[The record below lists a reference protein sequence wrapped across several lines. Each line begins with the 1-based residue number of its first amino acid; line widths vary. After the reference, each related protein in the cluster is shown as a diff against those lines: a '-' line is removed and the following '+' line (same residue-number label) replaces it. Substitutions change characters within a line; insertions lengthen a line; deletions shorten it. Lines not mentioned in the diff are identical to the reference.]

1 MPAISSHLFPRS
13 RRSLRNTLFHSG
25 KLSIQKKTLR
35 LDLFCTFA
43 EIKRKGRQPVS
54 HTQITDNKSDN
65 KENMSLRSQSIKGVK
80 WNAVGTLTTTG
91 LQMLKLF
98 ILARILTKAD
108 FGLLAI
114 ATMFLG
120 FTEIFANMGLA
131 TGIIH
136 KQDIT
141 RDQYSSVFWL
151 NMMLSVGLYLLLCAL
166 TPLIAQYYGQP
177 DLRRLIPLLSLQL
190 VIDSIGKMFYTL
202 KTKELDFKTIAV
214 VQIVGVTIGVV
225 LTVALALRGHGV
237 FSLAYGVLVQ
247 EALTQGAYF
256 VMGLR
261 AYRIRFHFRLSEIR
275 ELVSIGLY
283 QLGMQVVDYAANK
296 ADIFLIGRFFSAEVL
311 GVYNLAKE
319 LLYKAVQ
326 LINPIVTNVAAPA
339 FARFQDDKPK
349 MRRSYSEV
357 LHLLSFVNFP
367 IFMAFFLFAEPLTVL
382 LYGSGMA
389 EMAWF
394 VRVLSVWG
402 MLQSIGNPAGI
413 LMVSLGRTD
422 LGFRWTLVRVVLV
435 LAGTL
440 IASHISIQAMA
451 WTQVLLAFIFLFAYW
466 RMMVY
471 KMISMPIGQYLG
483 SVAWPLLGVVVAAL
497 PALPL
502 LLFAAG
508 QEEPLHSVMLYAD
521 MAVFGLA
528 YLAFYWFTKRDMLL
542 QLPIFKSKDS

>member
-1 MPAISSHLFPRS
+1 M
-13 RRSLRNTLFHSG
+13 
-25 KLSIQKKTLR
+25 
-35 LDLFCTFA
+35 
-43 EIKRKGRQPVS
+43 
-54 HTQITDNKSDN
+54 
-65 KENMSLRSQSIKGVK
+65 
-80 WNAVGTLTTTG
+80 GTLTTTA

-98 ILARILTKAD
+98 ILARILTKQD

-136 KQDIT
+136 KQGIT

-151 NMMLSVGLYLLLCAL
+151 NLMLSVVLWLLLCAF
-166 TPLIAQYYGQP
+166 TPLIANYYHHP
-177 DLRRLIPLLSLQL
+177 ALRQLIPLLSFTL
-190 VIDSIGKMFYTL
+190 VIDSFGKMFYTL
-202 KTKELDFKTIAV
+202 KTKELDFKFISI
-214 VQIVGVTIGVV
+214 VQIVGVTLGVV
-225 LTVALALRGHGV
+225 LTVVLALHGFGV
-237 FSLAYGVLVQ
+237 FSLAWG
-247 EALTQGAYF
+247 ALLQAFITQSVYA
-256 VMGLR
+256 VSGLK
-261 AYRIRFHFRLSEIR
+261 AYRIRLHFRLNEIR

-283 QLGMQVVDYAANK
+283 QLGMQVIDYAANNL
-296 ADIFLIGRFFSAEVL
+296 DIFLIGRFFSDEVL

-339 FARFQDDKPK
+339 FARFQDDMPK
-349 MRRSYSEV
+349 MRRSYAEV
-357 LHLLSFVNFP
+357 LHLLSFINFP

-382 LYGSGMA
+382 LYGSGMV
-389 EMAWF
+389 EMVWF

-422 LGFRWTLVRVVLV
+422 LGFKWTLVRIVFV

-440 IASHISIQAMA
+440 VASRISIQAMA

-471 KMISMPIGQYLG
+471 KCIQMPLKSYLG
-483 SVAWPLLGVVVAAL
+483 AVSWPLLGIVVAAL

-508 QEEPLHSVMLYAD
+508 QEEPLRTIMLYAD
-521 MAVFGLA
+521 MAVFGLS
-528 YLAFYWFTKRDMLL
+528 YLAFYWFTRRDMLL
-542 QLPIFKSKDS
+542 QLPIFRTRKDT

>member
-1 MPAISSHLFPRS
+1 
-13 RRSLRNTLFHSG
+13 
-25 KLSIQKKTLR
+25 
-35 LDLFCTFA
+35 
-43 EIKRKGRQPVS
+43 
-54 HTQITDNKSDN
+54 
-65 KENMSLRSQSIKGVK
+65 MSLRSQSVTGVK
-80 WNAVGTLTTTG
+80 WNAVGTLTTTA
-91 LQMLKLF
+91 LHMLKLF
-98 ILARILTKAD
+98 ILARILTKDD

-136 KQDIT
+136 KQNIT

-151 NMMLSVGLYLLLCAL
+151 NLMLSGGLYLLLCAL
-166 TPLIAQYYGQP
+166 TPLIVLYYHQP
-177 DLRRLIPLLSLQL
+177 QLSKLIPLLSLQL
-190 VIDSIGKMFYTL
+190 VIDAFGKMFYTL
-202 KTKELDFKTIAV
+202 KTKELDFRFISI
-214 VQIVGVTIGVV
+214 VQIVGVSLGVV
-225 LTVALALRGHGV
+225 LTVVMALRGHGV
-237 FSLAYGVLVQ
+237 LSLAYG
-247 EALTQGAYF
+247 ALLQALITQGVYSIS
-256 VMGLR
+256 GLR

-275 ELVSIGLY
+275 DLVSIGLY

-296 ADIFLIGRFFSAEVL
+296 ADIFLIGRFFSTEVL

-339 FARFQDDKPK
+339 FAKFQDDKPR
-349 MRRSYSEV
+349 MRRSYAEV

-382 LYGSGMA
+382 LYGSGMI
-389 EMAWF
+389 EMVWF
-394 VRVLSVWG
+394 VRVLSIWG

-422 LGFRWTLVRVVLV
+422 LGFKWTLVRIVFVLT
-435 LAGTL
+435 GTF
-440 IASHISIQAMA
+440 IACHISIQAMA

-471 KMISMPIGQYLG
+471 KCIQMPLGQYLG
-483 SVAWPLLGVVVAAL
+483 AVSWPLLGIIVAAL

-508 QEEPLHSVMLYAD
+508 QEEVPRTVMLYAD
-521 MAVFGLA
+521 MVIFGVT
-528 YLAFYWFTKRDMLL
+528 YLAFYWFTKREILL
-542 QLPIFKSKDS
+542 QLPVFKTKQS

>member
-1 MPAISSHLFPRS
+1 
-13 RRSLRNTLFHSG
+13 
-25 KLSIQKKTLR
+25 
-35 LDLFCTFA
+35 
-43 EIKRKGRQPVS
+43 
-54 HTQITDNKSDN
+54 
-65 KENMSLRSQSIKGVK
+65 MSLRSQSVTGVK
-80 WNAVGTLTTTG
+80 WNAVGTLTTTA

-98 ILARILTKAD
+98 ILARILTKQD

-151 NMMLSVGLYLLLCAL
+151 NLMLSVALWLLLCAF
-166 TPLIAQYYGQP
+166 TPLIAGYYHQP
-177 DLRRLIPLLSLQL
+177 ALKQLIPLLSFTL
-190 VIDSIGKMFYTL
+190 VIDSFGKMFYTL
-202 KTKELDFKTIAV
+202 KTKELDFKFISI
-214 VQIVGVTIGVV
+214 VQIVGVTLGVV
-225 LTVALALRGHGV
+225 LTVVLALQGFGV
-237 FSLAYGVLVQ
+237 FSLAWG
-247 EALTQGAYF
+247 ALLQAAITQSIYALS
-256 VMGLR
+256 GLK
-261 AYRIRFHFRLSEIR
+261 AYRIRLHFRLSEIR

-283 QLGMQVVDYAANK
+283 QLGMQVIDYAANK
-296 ADIFLIGRFFSAEVL
+296 LDIFLIGRFFSAEVL

-339 FARFQDDKPK
+339 FARFQDDMPK
-349 MRRSYSEV
+349 MRRSYAEV
-357 LHLLSFVNFP
+357 LHLLSFINFP

-382 LYGSGMA
+382 LYGSGMV
-389 EMAWF
+389 EMVWF

-422 LGFRWTLVRVVLV
+422 LGFRWTLVRIVFV

-440 IASHISIQAMA
+440 VASRISIQAMA

-471 KMISMPIGQYLG
+471 KCIQMPLKSYLG
-483 SVAWPLLGVVVAAL
+483 AVSWPLLGIVVAAL

-502 LLFAAG
+502 LFFATG
-508 QEEPLHSVMLYAD
+508 QEEPLRTIMLYAD
-521 MAVFGLA
+521 MAVFGLG
-528 YLAFYWFTKRDMLL
+528 YLAFYWFTRRETLL
-542 QLPIFKSKDS
+542 QLPFFRTRKDV

>member
-1 MPAISSHLFPRS
+1 M
-13 RRSLRNTLFHSG
+13 
-25 KLSIQKKTLR
+25 
-35 LDLFCTFA
+35 
-43 EIKRKGRQPVS
+43 
-54 HTQITDNKSDN
+54 
-65 KENMSLRSQSIKGVK
+65 
-80 WNAVGTLTTTG
+80 GTLTTTA

-98 ILARILTKAD
+98 ILARILTKQD

-151 NMMLSVGLYLLLCAL
+151 NLMLSVALWLLLCAF
-166 TPLIAQYYGQP
+166 TPLIANYYHQP
-177 DLRRLIPLLSLQL
+177 ALRQLIPLLSFTL
-190 VIDSIGKMFYTL
+190 VIDSFGKMFYTL
-202 KTKELDFKTIAV
+202 KTKELDFKFISI
-214 VQIVGVTIGVV
+214 VQIVGVTLGVV
-225 LTVALALRGHGV
+225 LTVVLALQGFGV
-237 FSLAYGVLVQ
+237 FSLAWG
-247 EALTQGAYF
+247 ALLQAAITQSVYA
-256 VMGLR
+256 VSGLK
-261 AYRIRFHFRLSEIR
+261 AYRIRLHFRLREIR

-283 QLGMQVVDYAANK
+283 QLGMQVIDYAANK
-296 ADIFLIGRFFSAEVL
+296 LDIFLIGRFFSAEVL

-339 FARFQDDKPK
+339 FARFQDDMPK
-349 MRRSYSEV
+349 MRRSYGEV
-357 LHLLSFVNFP
+357 LHLLSFINFP

-382 LYGSGMA
+382 LYGSGMV
-389 EMAWF
+389 EMVWF

-422 LGFRWTLVRVVLV
+422 LGFKWTLVRIVFV

-440 IASHISIQAMA
+440 VASQISIQAMA

-471 KMISMPIGQYLG
+471 KCIQMPLKSYIGAV
-483 SVAWPLLGVVVAAL
+483 SWPLLGIVVAAL

-502 LLFAAG
+502 LIFAAG
-508 QEEPLHSVMLYAD
+508 QEEPLHTIMLYAD

-528 YLAFYWFTKRDMLL
+528 YLAFYWFTRREMLL
-542 QLPIFKSKDS
+542 QLPIFKTREES

>member
-1 MPAISSHLFPRS
+1 M
-13 RRSLRNTLFHSG
+13 
-25 KLSIQKKTLR
+25 
-35 LDLFCTFA
+35 
-43 EIKRKGRQPVS
+43 
-54 HTQITDNKSDN
+54 
-65 KENMSLRSQSIKGVK
+65 
-80 WNAVGTLTTTG
+80 GTLTTTA

-98 ILARILTKAD
+98 ILARILTKQD

-141 RDQYSSVFWL
+141 HDQYSSVFWL
-151 NMMLSVGLYLLLCAL
+151 NLMLSVALWLLLCAF
-166 TPLIAQYYGQP
+166 TPLIANYYHHP
-177 DLRRLIPLLSLQL
+177 ALRQLIPLLSFTL
-190 VIDSIGKMFYTL
+190 VIDSFGKMFYTL
-202 KTKELDFKTIAV
+202 KTKELDFKFISI
-214 VQIVGVTIGVV
+214 VQIVGVTLGVV
-225 LTVALALRGHGV
+225 LTVVLALHGFGV
-237 FSLAYGVLVQ
+237 FSLAWG
-247 EALTQGAYF
+247 ALLQAFITQSVYA
-256 VMGLR
+256 VSGLK
-261 AYRIRFHFRLSEIR
+261 AYRIRLHFRLSEIR

-283 QLGMQVVDYAANK
+283 QLGMQVIDYAANK
-296 ADIFLIGRFFSAEVL
+296 LDIFLIGRFFSAEVL

-326 LINPIVTNVAAPA
+326 LINPIVTNVAAPT
-339 FARFQDDKPK
+339 FARFQDDMPK
-349 MRRSYSEV
+349 MRRSYAEV
-357 LHLLSFVNFP
+357 LHLLSFINFP

-382 LYGSGMA
+382 LYGSGMV
-389 EMAWF
+389 EMVWF

-422 LGFRWTLVRVVLV
+422 LGFRWTLVRIVFV

-440 IASHISIQAMA
+440 VASRISIQAMT

-471 KMISMPIGQYLG
+471 KCIQMPLKSYLG
-483 SVAWPLLGVVVAAL
+483 AVSWPLLGIVVAAL

-508 QEEPLHSVMLYAD
+508 QEEPLRTIMLYVD

-528 YLAFYWFTKRDMLL
+528 YLAFYWFTRRDILL
-542 QLPIFKSKDS
+542 QLPIFRTRKDT

>member
-1 MPAISSHLFPRS
+1 M
-13 RRSLRNTLFHSG
+13 
-25 KLSIQKKTLR
+25 
-35 LDLFCTFA
+35 
-43 EIKRKGRQPVS
+43 
-54 HTQITDNKSDN
+54 
-65 KENMSLRSQSIKGVK
+65 
-80 WNAVGTLTTTG
+80 GTLTTTA

-98 ILARILTKAD
+98 ILARILTKQD

-151 NMMLSVGLYLLLCAL
+151 NLMLSVALWLLLCAF
-166 TPLIAQYYGQP
+166 TPLIASYYHQP
-177 DLRRLIPLLSLQL
+177 ALRQLIPLLSFTL
-190 VIDSIGKMFYTL
+190 VIDSFGKMFYTL
-202 KTKELDFKTIAV
+202 KTKELDFKFISI
-214 VQIVGVTIGVV
+214 VQIVGVTLGVV
-225 LTVALALRGHGV
+225 LTVVLALKGFGV
-237 FSLAYGVLVQ
+237 FSLAWG
-247 EALTQGAYF
+247 ALLQAVITQSVYA
-256 VMGLR
+256 VSGLK
-261 AYRIRFHFRLSEIR
+261 AYRIRLHFRLSEIR

-283 QLGMQVVDYAANK
+283 QLGMQVIDYAANK
-296 ADIFLIGRFFSAEVL
+296 LDIFLIGRFFSAEVL

-339 FARFQDDKPK
+339 FARFQDDMPK
-349 MRRSYSEV
+349 MRRSYAEV
-357 LHLLSFVNFP
+357 LHLLSFINFP

-382 LYGSGMA
+382 LYGSGMV
-389 EMAWF
+389 EMVWF

-422 LGFRWTLVRVVLV
+422 LGFRWTLVRIVFV

-440 IASHISIQAMA
+440 VASRISIQAMA

-471 KMISMPIGQYLG
+471 KCIQMPLKSYLG
-483 SVAWPLLGVVVAAL
+483 AVSWPLLGIVVAAL

-502 LLFAAG
+502 LIFASR
-508 QEEPLHSVMLYAD
+508 QEEPVHTIMLYAD

-528 YLAFYWFTKRDMLL
+528 YLAFYWFTRRDMLL
-542 QLPIFKSKDS
+542 QLPFFRTRKDS

>member
-1 MPAISSHLFPRS
+1 
-13 RRSLRNTLFHSG
+13 
-25 KLSIQKKTLR
+25 
-35 LDLFCTFA
+35 
-43 EIKRKGRQPVS
+43 
-54 HTQITDNKSDN
+54 
-65 KENMSLRSQSIKGVK
+65 
-80 WNAVGTLTTTG
+80 
-91 LQMLKLF
+91 
-98 ILARILTKAD
+98 
-108 FGLLAI
+108 
-114 ATMFLG
+114 MFLG

-136 KQDIT
+136 KQDIS

-151 NMMLSVGLYLLLCAL
+151 NLMLSVALWLMLCAF
-166 TPLIAQYYGQP
+166 TPLIANYYHHSV
-177 DLRRLIPLLSLQL
+177 LRQLIPLLSFTL
-190 VIDSIGKMFYTL
+190 VIDSFGKMFYTL
-202 KTKELDFKTIAV
+202 KTKELDFKFISI
-214 VQIVGVTIGVV
+214 VQIVGVTLGVV
-225 LTVALALRGHGV
+225 LTVILALQGFGV
-237 FSLAYGVLVQ
+237 FSLAWG
-247 EALTQGAYF
+247 ALLQAAITQSVYA
-256 VMGLR
+256 VSGLK
-261 AYRIRFHFRLSEIR
+261 AYRIRLHFRLSEIR

-283 QLGMQVVDYAANK
+283 QLGMQVIDYAANK
-296 ADIFLIGRFFSAEVL
+296 LDIFLIGRFFSAEVL

-339 FARFQDDKPK
+339 FARFQDDMPK
-349 MRRSYSEV
+349 MRRSYAEV
-357 LHLLSFVNFP
+357 LHLLSFINFP

-382 LYGSGMA
+382 LYGSGMV
-389 EMAWF
+389 EMVWF

-422 LGFRWTLVRVVLV
+422 LGFKWTLVRIVFV

-440 IASHISIQAMA
+440 VASRISIQAMA

-471 KMISMPIGQYLG
+471 KCIQMPLKSYLG
-483 SVAWPLLGVVVAAL
+483 AVSWPLLGIVVATL

-508 QEEPLHSVMLYAD
+508 QQEPLRSVMLYCD

-528 YLAFYWFTKRDMLL
+528 YLAFYWFTRRAMLL
-542 QLPIFKSKDS
+542 QLPFFKIKKES

>member
-1 MPAISSHLFPRS
+1 
-13 RRSLRNTLFHSG
+13 
-25 KLSIQKKTLR
+25 
-35 LDLFCTFA
+35 
-43 EIKRKGRQPVS
+43 
-54 HTQITDNKSDN
+54 
-65 KENMSLRSQSIKGVK
+65 MSLRSQSVTGVK
-80 WNAVGTLTTTG
+80 WNAVGTLTTTA

-98 ILARILTKAD
+98 ILARILTKQD

-151 NMMLSVGLYLLLCAL
+151 NLMLSVALWLLLCAF
-166 TPLIAQYYGQP
+166 TPLIAGYYHQP
-177 DLRRLIPLLSLQL
+177 ALKQLIPLLSFTL
-190 VIDSIGKMFYTL
+190 VIDSFGKMFYTL
-202 KTKELDFKTIAV
+202 KTKELDFKFISI
-214 VQIVGVTIGVV
+214 VQIVGVTLGVV
-225 LTVALALRGHGV
+225 LTVVLAMQGFGV
-237 FSLAYGVLVQ
+237 FSLAWG
-247 EALTQGAYF
+247 ALLQAAITQSVYALS
-256 VMGLR
+256 GLK
-261 AYRIRFHFRLSEIR
+261 AYRIRLHFRLSEIR

-283 QLGMQVVDYAANK
+283 QLGMQVIDYAANK
-296 ADIFLIGRFFSAEVL
+296 LDIFLIGRFFSAEVL

-339 FARFQDDKPK
+339 FSRFLDDMPK
-349 MRRSYSEV
+349 MRRSYAEV
-357 LHLLSFVNFP
+357 LHLLSFINFP

-382 LYGSGMA
+382 LYGSGMV
-389 EMAWF
+389 EMVWF

-422 LGFRWTLVRVVLV
+422 LGFRWTLVRIVFV

-440 IASHISIQAMA
+440 VASRISIQAMA

-471 KMISMPIGQYLG
+471 KCIQMPLKSYLG
-483 SVAWPLLGVVVAAL
+483 AVSWPLLGIVVAAL

-502 LLFAAG
+502 LFFAAG
-508 QEEPLHSVMLYAD
+508 QEEPLRTIMLYAD

-528 YLAFYWFTKRDMLL
+528 YLAFYWFTRREMLL
-542 QLPIFKSKDS
+542 QLPIFRTGKDA

>member
-1 MPAISSHLFPRS
+1 
-13 RRSLRNTLFHSG
+13 
-25 KLSIQKKTLR
+25 
-35 LDLFCTFA
+35 
-43 EIKRKGRQPVS
+43 
-54 HTQITDNKSDN
+54 
-65 KENMSLRSQSIKGVK
+65 MSLRSQSVTGVK
-80 WNAVGTLTTTG
+80 WNAVGTLTTTA

-98 ILARILTKAD
+98 ILARILTKED

-141 RDQYSSVFWL
+141 RNQYSSVFWL
-151 NMMLSVGLYLLLCAL
+151 NLMLSAGLYLLLCAV
-166 TPLIAQYYGQP
+166 TPLIATYYHQP
-177 DLRRLIPLLSLQL
+177 QLMKLIPLLSLQL
-190 VIDSIGKMFYTL
+190 VINAFGKMFYTL
-202 KTKELDFKTIAV
+202 KTKELDFRFISI
-214 VQIVGVTIGVV
+214 VQIVGVSLGVV
-225 LTVALALRGHGV
+225 LTVVMALLGHGV
-237 FSLAYGVLVQ
+237 LSLAYG
-247 EALTQGAYF
+247 ALLQAVITQGVYS
-256 VMGLR
+256 VSGLR
-261 AYRIRFHFRLSEIR
+261 TYRIRFHFRFGEIR

-283 QLGMQVVDYAANK
+283 QLGMQVIDYAANK
-296 ADIFLIGRFFSAEVL
+296 LDIFLIGRFFSAEVL

-349 MRRSYSEV
+349 MRRSYAEV

-367 IFMAFFLFAEPLTVL
+367 IFMAFFLFAEPLTLL
-382 LYGSGMA
+382 LYGGGMV
-389 EMAWF
+389 EMVWF
-394 VRVLSVWG
+394 VRVLAIWG
-402 MLQSIGNPAGI
+402 LLQSVGNPAGI

-422 LGFRWTLVRVVLV
+422 LGFRWTIVRIVLV

-440 IASHISIQAMA
+440 VASQISIQAMA

-471 KMISMPIGQYLG
+471 KCIQMPLTQYLG
-483 SVAWPLLGVVVAAL
+483 AVAWPLLAIAVAAL

-502 LLFAAG
+502 LFFAAG
-508 QEEPLHSVMLYAD
+508 QDEPVQTVMLYSD
-521 MAVFGLA
+521 MALFGVA
-528 YLAFYWFTKRDMLL
+528 YLLFYHKTRPGMLR
-542 QLPIFKSKDS
+542 QLPFFKSKNDQ

>member
-1 MPAISSHLFPRS
+1 
-13 RRSLRNTLFHSG
+13 
-25 KLSIQKKTLR
+25 
-35 LDLFCTFA
+35 
-43 EIKRKGRQPVS
+43 
-54 HTQITDNKSDN
+54 
-65 KENMSLRSQSIKGVK
+65 MSLRSQSVTGVK
-80 WNAVGTLTTTG
+80 WNAVGTLTTTA
-91 LQMLKLF
+91 LHMLKLF
-98 ILARILTKAD
+98 ILARILTKDD

-136 KQDIT
+136 KQNIT

-151 NMMLSVGLYLLLCAL
+151 NLMLSGGLYLLLCAL
-166 TPLIAQYYGQP
+166 TPLIVLYYHQP
-177 DLRRLIPLLSLQL
+177 QLSKLIPLLSLQL
-190 VIDSIGKMFYTL
+190 VIDAFGKMFYTL
-202 KTKELDFKTIAV
+202 KTKELDFRFISI
-214 VQIVGVTIGVV
+214 VQIVGVSLGVV
-225 LTVALALRGHGV
+225 LTVVMALHGHGV
-237 FSLAYGVLVQ
+237 LSLAYG
-247 EALTQGAYF
+247 ALLQALITQGVYSIS
-256 VMGLR
+256 GLR

-275 ELVSIGLY
+275 DLVSIGLY

-296 ADIFLIGRFFSAEVL
+296 ADIFLIGRFFSTEVL

-339 FARFQDDKPK
+339 FAKFQDDKPR
-349 MRRSYSEV
+349 MRRSYAEV

-382 LYGSGMA
+382 LYGSGMI
-389 EMAWF
+389 EMVWF
-394 VRVLSVWG
+394 VRVLSIWG

-422 LGFRWTLVRVVLV
+422 LGFKWTLVRIVFVLT
-435 LAGTL
+435 GTF
-440 IASHISIQAMA
+440 IACHISIHAMA

-471 KMISMPIGQYLG
+471 KCIQMPLGQYLG
-483 SVAWPLLGVVVAAL
+483 AVSWPLLGIIVAAL

-508 QEEPLHSVMLYAD
+508 QEEVPRTVMLYAD
-521 MAVFGLA
+521 MVIFGVT
-528 YLAFYWFTKRDMLL
+528 YLAFYWFTKREILL
-542 QLPIFKSKDS
+542 QLPIFKTKQS

>member
-1 MPAISSHLFPRS
+1 
-13 RRSLRNTLFHSG
+13 
-25 KLSIQKKTLR
+25 
-35 LDLFCTFA
+35 
-43 EIKRKGRQPVS
+43 
-54 HTQITDNKSDN
+54 
-65 KENMSLRSQSIKGVK
+65 MSLRSQSVKGVK
-80 WNAVGTLTTTG
+80 WNAVGTLTTTA

-98 ILARILTKAD
+98 ILARILTKQD

-136 KQDIT
+136 KQNIS

-151 NMMLSVGLYLLLCAL
+151 NLMLSVGLWLLLWAV
-166 TPLIAQYYGQP
+166 TPLIAGYYHQP
-177 DLRRLIPLLSLQL
+177 DLRQLIPLLSFTL
-190 VIDSIGKMFYTL
+190 VIDSFGKMFYTL
-202 KTKELDFKTIAV
+202 KTKELDFRFISI
-214 VQIVGVTIGVV
+214 VQIVGVTLGVV
-225 LTVALALRGHGV
+225 LTVVLALLGHGV
-237 FSLAYGVLVQ
+237 FSLAWG
-247 EALTQGAYF
+247 ALLQAAITQCVYA
-256 VMGLR
+256 VSGLK
-261 AYRIRFHFRLSEIR
+261 AYRIRLHFSLGEIR

-296 ADIFLIGRFFSAEVL
+296 LDIFLIGRFFSAEVL

-349 MRRSYSEV
+349 MRRSYAEV

-382 LYGSGMA
+382 LYGGGMV
-389 EMAWF
+389 EMVWF

-422 LGFRWTLVRVVLV
+422 LGFRWTLVRIKHPGYGLDAGAAGFHLPLRLLAHDGVQMHTDAVVELPRGGIV
-435 LAGTL
+435 AVAGRSRCSVAGAAVAL
-440 IASHISIQAMA
+440 LRRRAGGAAAHRDAVCRHGGLRMRLSG
-451 WTQVLLAFIFLFAYW
+451 VLLVHQA
-466 RMMVY
+466 RD
-471 KMISMPIGQYLG
+471 
-483 SVAWPLLGVVVAAL
+483 AA
-497 PALPL
+497 
-502 LLFAAG
+502 AA
-508 QEEPLHSVMLYAD
+508 AD
-521 MAVFGLA
+521 F
-528 YLAFYWFTKRDMLL
+528 
-542 QLPIFKSKDS
+542 

>member
-1 MPAISSHLFPRS
+1 M
-13 RRSLRNTLFHSG
+13 
-25 KLSIQKKTLR
+25 
-35 LDLFCTFA
+35 
-43 EIKRKGRQPVS
+43 
-54 HTQITDNKSDN
+54 
-65 KENMSLRSQSIKGVK
+65 
-80 WNAVGTLTTTG
+80 GTLTTTV

-98 ILARILTKAD
+98 ILARILTKQD

-151 NMMLSVGLYLLLCAL
+151 NLMLSVALWLLLCAF
-166 TPLIAQYYGQP
+166 TPLIANYYHHP
-177 DLRRLIPLLSLQL
+177 ALRQLIPMLSFTL
-190 VIDSIGKMFYTL
+190 VIDSFGKMFYTL
-202 KTKELDFKTIAV
+202 KTKELDFKFISI
-214 VQIVGVTIGVV
+214 VQIVGVTLGVV
-225 LTVALALRGHGV
+225 LTVALALHGFGV
-237 FSLAYGVLVQ
+237 FSLAWG
-247 EALTQGAYF
+247 ALLQAFITQSVYA
-256 VMGLR
+256 VSGLK
-261 AYRIRFHFRLSEIR
+261 AYRIRLHFRLSEIR

-283 QLGMQVVDYAANK
+283 QLGMQVIDYAANK
-296 ADIFLIGRFFSAEVL
+296 LDIFLIGRFFSAEVL

-339 FARFQDDKPK
+339 FARFQDDMPK
-349 MRRSYSEV
+349 MRRSYAEV
-357 LHLLSFVNFP
+357 LHLLSFINFP

-382 LYGSGMA
+382 LYGSGMV
-389 EMAWF
+389 EMVWF

-422 LGFRWTLVRVVLV
+422 LGFKWTLIRIVFV

-440 IASHISIQAMA
+440 VASRISIQAMA

-471 KMISMPIGQYLG
+471 KCIQMPLKSYLG
-483 SVAWPLLGVVVAAL
+483 AVSWPLLGIVVAAL

-508 QEEPLHSVMLYAD
+508 QEEPLRTIMLYAD

-528 YLAFYWFTKRDMLL
+528 YLTFYWFTRRDMLL
-542 QLPIFKSKDS
+542 QLPIFRTRKDT

>member
-1 MPAISSHLFPRS
+1 
-13 RRSLRNTLFHSG
+13 
-25 KLSIQKKTLR
+25 
-35 LDLFCTFA
+35 
-43 EIKRKGRQPVS
+43 
-54 HTQITDNKSDN
+54 
-65 KENMSLRSQSIKGVK
+65 MSLRSQSVTGVK
-80 WNAVGTLTTTG
+80 WNAVGTLTTTA
-91 LQMLKLF
+91 LHMLKLF
-98 ILARILTKAD
+98 ILARILTKDD

-136 KQDIT
+136 KQNIT

-151 NMMLSVGLYLLLCAL
+151 NLMLSGGLYLLLCAL
-166 TPLIAQYYGQP
+166 TPLIVLYYHQP
-177 DLRRLIPLLSLQL
+177 QLSKLIPLLSLQL
-190 VIDSIGKMFYTL
+190 VIDAFGKMFYTL
-202 KTKELDFKTIAV
+202 KTKELDFRFISI
-214 VQIVGVTIGVV
+214 VQIIGVTLGVV
-225 LTVALALRGHGV
+225 LTVVMALRGHGV
-237 FSLAYGVLVQ
+237 LSLAYG
-247 EALTQGAYF
+247 ALLQALITQGVYSIS
-256 VMGLR
+256 GLR

-275 ELVSIGLY
+275 DLVSIGLY

-296 ADIFLIGRFFSAEVL
+296 ADIFLIGRFFSTEVL

-339 FARFQDDKPK
+339 FAKFQDDKPR
-349 MRRSYSEV
+349 MRRSYAEV

-382 LYGSGMA
+382 LYGSGMI
-389 EMAWF
+389 EMVWF
-394 VRVLSVWG
+394 VRVLSIWG

-422 LGFRWTLVRVVLV
+422 LGFKWTLVRIVFVLT
-435 LAGTL
+435 GTF
-440 IASHISIQAMA
+440 IACHISIQAMA

-471 KMISMPIGQYLG
+471 KCIQMPLGQYLG
-483 SVAWPLLGVVVAAL
+483 AVSWPLLGIIVAAL

-508 QEEPLHSVMLYAD
+508 QEEALRTMMLYAD
-521 MAVFGLA
+521 MVIFGVT
-528 YLAFYWFTKRDMLL
+528 YLAFYWFTKREILL
-542 QLPIFKSKDS
+542 QLPIFKTKQS

>member
-1 MPAISSHLFPRS
+1 
-13 RRSLRNTLFHSG
+13 
-25 KLSIQKKTLR
+25 
-35 LDLFCTFA
+35 
-43 EIKRKGRQPVS
+43 
-54 HTQITDNKSDN
+54 
-65 KENMSLRSQSIKGVK
+65 
-80 WNAVGTLTTTG
+80 VGTLTTTA

-98 ILARILTKAD
+98 ILARILTKQD

-151 NMMLSVGLYLLLCAL
+151 NLMLSVALWLLLCAF
-166 TPLIAQYYGQP
+166 TPLIANYYHHP
-177 DLRRLIPLLSLQL
+177 ALRQLIPLLSFTL
-190 VIDSIGKMFYTL
+190 VIDSFGKMFYTL
-202 KTKELDFKTIAV
+202 KTKELDFKFISI
-214 VQIVGVTIGVV
+214 VQIVGVTLGVV
-225 LTVALALRGHGV
+225 LTVALALHGFGV
-237 FSLAYGVLVQ
+237 FSLAWG
-247 EALTQGAYF
+247 ALLQAFITQSVYA
-256 VMGLR
+256 VSGLK
-261 AYRIRFHFRLSEIR
+261 AYRIRLHFRLSEIR

-283 QLGMQVVDYAANK
+283 QLGMQVIDYAANK
-296 ADIFLIGRFFSAEVL
+296 LDIFLIGRFFSAEVL

-339 FARFQDDKPK
+339 FARFQDDMPK
-349 MRRSYSEV
+349 MRRSYAEV
-357 LHLLSFVNFP
+357 LHLLSFINFP

-382 LYGSGMA
+382 LYGSGMV
-389 EMAWF
+389 EMVWF

-422 LGFRWTLVRVVLV
+422 LGFRWTLVRIVFV

-440 IASHISIQAMA
+440 VASRISIQAMA

-471 KMISMPIGQYLG
+471 KCIQMPLKSYLG
-483 SVAWPLLGVVVAAL
+483 AVSWPLLGIVVAAL

-508 QEEPLHSVMLYAD
+508 QEEPLRTIMLYVD

-528 YLAFYWFTKRDMLL
+528 YLTFYWFTRRDILL
-542 QLPIFKSKDS
+542 QLPIFRTRKDT

>member
-1 MPAISSHLFPRS
+1 
-13 RRSLRNTLFHSG
+13 
-25 KLSIQKKTLR
+25 
-35 LDLFCTFA
+35 
-43 EIKRKGRQPVS
+43 
-54 HTQITDNKSDN
+54 
-65 KENMSLRSQSIKGVK
+65 MSLRSQSVTGVK
-80 WNAVGTLTTTG
+80 WNAVGTLTTTA

-98 ILARILTKAD
+98 ILARILTKQD

-136 KQDIT
+136 KQDIS

-151 NMMLSVGLYLLLCAL
+151 NLMLSVALWLMLCAF
-166 TPLIAQYYGQP
+166 TPLIANYYHQSV
-177 DLRRLIPLLSLQL
+177 LRQLIPLLSFTL
-190 VIDSIGKMFYTL
+190 VIDSFGKMFYTL
-202 KTKELDFKTIAV
+202 KTKELDFKFISI
-214 VQIVGVTIGVV
+214 VQIFGVTLGVV
-225 LTVALALRGHGV
+225 LTVLLALQGFGV
-237 FSLAYGVLVQ
+237 FSLAWG
-247 EALTQGAYF
+247 ALLQAAITQSVYA
-256 VMGLR
+256 VSGLK
-261 AYRIRFHFRLSEIR
+261 AYRIRLHFRLNEIR

-283 QLGMQVVDYAANK
+283 QLGMQVIDYAANK
-296 ADIFLIGRFFSAEVL
+296 LDIFLIGRFFSAEVL

-339 FARFQDDKPK
+339 FARFQDDMPK
-349 MRRSYSEV
+349 MRRSYAEV
-357 LHLLSFVNFP
+357 LHLLSFINFP

-382 LYGSGMA
+382 LYGSGMV
-389 EMAWF
+389 EMVWF

-422 LGFRWTLVRVVLV
+422 LGFRWTLVRIMFV

-440 IASHISIQAMA
+440 VASRISIQAMA

-471 KMISMPIGQYLG
+471 KCIQMPLGSYLG
-483 SVAWPLLGVVVAAL
+483 AVSWPLLGIVVATL

-508 QEEPLHSVMLYAD
+508 QQEPLRSVMLYCD

-528 YLAFYWFTKRDMLL
+528 YLAFYWFTRREMML
-542 QLPIFKSKDS
+542 QLPFFKTKKES

>member
-1 MPAISSHLFPRS
+1 M
-13 RRSLRNTLFHSG
+13 
-25 KLSIQKKTLR
+25 
-35 LDLFCTFA
+35 
-43 EIKRKGRQPVS
+43 
-54 HTQITDNKSDN
+54 
-65 KENMSLRSQSIKGVK
+65 
-80 WNAVGTLTTTG
+80 GTLTTTA

-98 ILARILTKAD
+98 ILARILTKQD

-136 KQDIT
+136 KQGIT

-151 NMMLSVGLYLLLCAL
+151 NLMLSVALWLLLCAF
-166 TPLIAQYYGQP
+166 TPLIANYYHHP
-177 DLRRLIPLLSLQL
+177 ALRQLIPLLSFTL
-190 VIDSIGKMFYTL
+190 VIDSFGKMFYTL
-202 KTKELDFKTIAV
+202 KTKELDFKFISI
-214 VQIVGVTIGVV
+214 VQIVGVTLGVV
-225 LTVALALRGHGV
+225 LTVALALHGFGV
-237 FSLAYGVLVQ
+237 FSLAWG
-247 EALTQGAYF
+247 ALLQAFITQSVYA
-256 VMGLR
+256 VSGLK
-261 AYRIRFHFRLSEIR
+261 AYRIRLHFRLSEIR

-283 QLGMQVVDYAANK
+283 QLGMQVIDYAANK
-296 ADIFLIGRFFSAEVL
+296 LDIFLIGRFFSAEVL

-339 FARFQDDKPK
+339 FARFQDDMPK
-349 MRRSYSEV
+349 MRRSYAEV
-357 LHLLSFVNFP
+357 LHLLSFINFP

-382 LYGSGMA
+382 LYGSGMV
-389 EMAWF
+389 EMVWF

-422 LGFRWTLVRVVLV
+422 LGFRWTLVRIVFV

-440 IASHISIQAMA
+440 VASQISIQAMA

-471 KMISMPIGQYLG
+471 RCIQMPLKSYLG
-483 SVAWPLLGVVVAAL
+483 AVSWPLLGIVVAAL

-508 QEEPLHSVMLYAD
+508 QEEPLHTIMLYAD
-521 MAVFGLA
+521 MAVFGLS
-528 YLAFYWFTKRDMLL
+528 YLAFYWFTRRDMLL
-542 QLPIFKSKDS
+542 QLPIFRTRKDT

>member
-1 MPAISSHLFPRS
+1 M
-13 RRSLRNTLFHSG
+13 
-25 KLSIQKKTLR
+25 
-35 LDLFCTFA
+35 
-43 EIKRKGRQPVS
+43 
-54 HTQITDNKSDN
+54 
-65 KENMSLRSQSIKGVK
+65 
-80 WNAVGTLTTTG
+80 GTLTTTA

-98 ILARILTKAD
+98 ILARILTKQD

-151 NMMLSVGLYLLLCAL
+151 NLMLSVALWLLLCAF
-166 TPLIAQYYGQP
+166 TPLIANYYHQP
-177 DLRRLIPLLSLQL
+177 ALRQLIPLLSFTL
-190 VIDSIGKMFYTL
+190 VIDSFGKMFYTL
-202 KTKELDFKTIAV
+202 KTKELDFKFISI
-214 VQIVGVTIGVV
+214 VQIVGVTLGVV
-225 LTVALALRGHGV
+225 LTVVLALQGFGV
-237 FSLAYGVLVQ
+237 FSLAWG
-247 EALTQGAYF
+247 ALLQATITQSVYA
-256 VMGLR
+256 MSGLK
-261 AYRIRFHFRLSEIR
+261 AYRIRLHFRLREIR

-283 QLGMQVVDYAANK
+283 QLGMQVIDYAANK
-296 ADIFLIGRFFSAEVL
+296 LDIFLIGRFFSAEVL

-339 FARFQDDKPK
+339 FARFQDDMPK
-349 MRRSYSEV
+349 MRRSYGEV
-357 LHLLSFVNFP
+357 LHLLSFINFP

-382 LYGSGMA
+382 LYGSGMV
-389 EMAWF
+389 EMVWF

-422 LGFRWTLVRVVLV
+422 LGFKWTLVRIVFV

-440 IASHISIQAMA
+440 VASQISIQAMA

-471 KMISMPIGQYLG
+471 KCIQMPLKSYIGAV
-483 SVAWPLLGVVVAAL
+483 SWPLLGIVVAAL

-502 LLFAAG
+502 LIFAAG
-508 QEEPLHSVMLYAD
+508 QEEPLHTIMLYAD

-528 YLAFYWFTKRDMLL
+528 YLAFYWFTRREMLL
-542 QLPIFKSKDS
+542 QLPIFKTREES

>member
-1 MPAISSHLFPRS
+1 
-13 RRSLRNTLFHSG
+13 
-25 KLSIQKKTLR
+25 
-35 LDLFCTFA
+35 
-43 EIKRKGRQPVS
+43 
-54 HTQITDNKSDN
+54 
-65 KENMSLRSQSIKGVK
+65 MSLRSQSVTGVK
-80 WNAVGTLTTTG
+80 WNAVGTLTTTA

-98 ILARILTKAD
+98 ILARILTKQD

-151 NMMLSVGLYLLLCAL
+151 NLMLSVALWLLLCAF
-166 TPLIAQYYGQP
+166 TPLIANYYHHP
-177 DLRRLIPLLSLQL
+177 ALRQLIPLLSFTL
-190 VIDSIGKMFYTL
+190 VIDSFGKMFYTL
-202 KTKELDFKTIAV
+202 KTKELDFKFISI
-214 VQIVGVTIGVV
+214 VQIVGVTLGVV
-225 LTVALALRGHGV
+225 LTVVLALHGFGV
-237 FSLAYGVLVQ
+237 FSLAWG
-247 EALTQGAYF
+247 ALLQAVITQSVYAVSGLKAYC
-256 VMGLR
+256 
-261 AYRIRFHFRLSEIR
+261 IRLHFRLSEIR

-283 QLGMQVVDYAANK
+283 QLGMQVIDYAANK
-296 ADIFLIGRFFSAEVL
+296 LDIFLIGRFFSAEVL

-339 FARFQDDKPK
+339 FARFQDDMPK
-349 MRRSYSEV
+349 MRRSYAEV
-357 LHLLSFVNFP
+357 LHLLSFINFP

-382 LYGSGMA
+382 LYGSGMV
-389 EMAWF
+389 EMVWF

-422 LGFRWTLVRVVLV
+422 LGFRWTLVRIVFV

-440 IASHISIQAMA
+440 VASRISIQAMA

-471 KMISMPIGQYLG
+471 KCIQMPLKSYLG
-483 SVAWPLLGVVVAAL
+483 AVTWPLLGIVVAAL

-508 QEEPLHSVMLYAD
+508 QEEPLRTIMLYAD

-528 YLAFYWFTKRDMLL
+528 YLAFYWFTRRDMLL
-542 QLPIFKSKDS
+542 QLPIFRTRKDT

>member
-1 MPAISSHLFPRS
+1 
-13 RRSLRNTLFHSG
+13 
-25 KLSIQKKTLR
+25 
-35 LDLFCTFA
+35 
-43 EIKRKGRQPVS
+43 
-54 HTQITDNKSDN
+54 
-65 KENMSLRSQSIKGVK
+65 MSLRSQSVTGVK
-80 WNAVGTLTTTG
+80 WNAVGTLTTTA
-91 LQMLKLF
+91 LHMLKLF
-98 ILARILTKAD
+98 ILARILTKDD

-136 KQDIT
+136 KQNIT

-151 NMMLSVGLYLLLCAL
+151 NLMLSGGLYLLLCAL
-166 TPLIAQYYGQP
+166 TPLIVLYYHQP
-177 DLRRLIPLLSLQL
+177 QLSKLIPLLSLQL
-190 VIDSIGKMFYTL
+190 VIDAFGKMFYTL
-202 KTKELDFKTIAV
+202 KTKELDFRFISI
-214 VQIVGVTIGVV
+214 VQIVGVSLGVV
-225 LTVALALRGHGV
+225 LTVVMALHGHGV
-237 FSLAYGVLVQ
+237 LSLAYG
-247 EALTQGAYF
+247 ALLQALITQGVYSIS
-256 VMGLR
+256 GLR

-275 ELVSIGLY
+275 DLVSIGLY

-296 ADIFLIGRFFSAEVL
+296 ADIFLIGRFFSTEVL

-339 FARFQDDKPK
+339 FAKFQDDKPR
-349 MRRSYSEV
+349 MRRSYAEV

-382 LYGSGMA
+382 LYGSGMI
-389 EMAWF
+389 EMVWF
-394 VRVLSVWG
+394 VRVLSIWG

-422 LGFRWTLVRVVLV
+422 LGFKWTLVRIVFVLT
-435 LAGTL
+435 GTF
-440 IASHISIQAMA
+440 IACHISIQAMA

-471 KMISMPIGQYLG
+471 KCIQMPLGQYLG
-483 SVAWPLLGVVVAAL
+483 AVSWPLLGIIVAAL

-508 QEEPLHSVMLYAD
+508 QEEVPHTVMLYAD
-521 MAVFGLA
+521 MVIFGVT
-528 YLAFYWFTKRDMLL
+528 YLAFYWFTKREILL
-542 QLPIFKSKDS
+542 QLPIFKTKQS

>member
-1 MPAISSHLFPRS
+1 
-13 RRSLRNTLFHSG
+13 
-25 KLSIQKKTLR
+25 
-35 LDLFCTFA
+35 
-43 EIKRKGRQPVS
+43 
-54 HTQITDNKSDN
+54 
-65 KENMSLRSQSIKGVK
+65 MSLRSQSVKGVK
-80 WNAVGTLTTTG
+80 WNAVGTLTTTA

-98 ILARILTKAD
+98 ILARVLTKQD

-151 NMMLSVGLYLLLCAL
+151 NLMLSVGLYLLLCAF
-166 TPLIAQYYGQP
+166 TPLIANYYHQP
-177 DLRRLIPLLSLQL
+177 DLRRLIPLLSFTL
-190 VIDSIGKMFYTL
+190 VIDSFGKMFYTL
-202 KTKELDFKTIAV
+202 KTKELDFRFISI
-214 VQIVGVTIGVV
+214 VQIVGVTLGVV
-225 LTVALALRGHGV
+225 LTVALALLGHGV
-237 FSLAYGVLVQ
+237 FSLAWGAILQAVI
-247 EALTQGAYF
+247 TQVVYAISG
-256 VMGLR
+256 MK
-261 AYRIRFHFRLSEIR
+261 AYRIRMHFRLGEIR

-296 ADIFLIGRFFSAEVL
+296 LDIFLIGRFFSAEVL

-339 FARFQDDKPK
+339 FARFQDDKEK
-349 MRRSYSEV
+349 MRRSYAEV

-382 LYGSGMA
+382 FYGGSMV
-389 EMAWF
+389 EMVWF

-422 LGFRWTLVRVVLV
+422 LGFKWTLVRIVFV

-440 IASHISIQAMA
+440 IASQISIQTMA
-451 WTQVLLAFIFLFAYW
+451 WTQVILAFIFLFAYW

-471 KMISMPIGQYLG
+471 KCIQIPLGQYLG
-483 SVAWPLLGVVVAAL
+483 AVAWPLLSIIVAAL
-497 PALPL
+497 PALPA
-502 LLFAAG
+502 LFFSAG
-508 QEEPLHSVMLYAD
+508 QEEPLRTVMLYAD
-521 MAVFGLA
+521 IAVFGLA
-528 YLAFYWFTKRDMLL
+528 YLAFYWFTRREILL
-542 QLPIFKSKDS
+542 NLPIFKTKE